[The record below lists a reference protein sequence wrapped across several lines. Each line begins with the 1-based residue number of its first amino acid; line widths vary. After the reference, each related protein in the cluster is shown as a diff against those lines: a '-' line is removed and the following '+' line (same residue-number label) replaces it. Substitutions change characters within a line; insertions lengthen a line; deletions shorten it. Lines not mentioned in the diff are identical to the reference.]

1 MPSSNNSSAS
11 KNASVSVTGTLAWF
25 VVVGVSYVILLSIL
39 AGPHFF
45 GHRLKA
51 GDIAESDLVAP
62 RKTMVVDEEKTQ
74 ELREAARHRVIPVL
88 RRDANRSAE
97 IVKAI
102 NLSLEKIKSIQSK
115 GILPFVS
122 PPQLS
127 AQEQVALLELPRAKF
142 DEFLSALSSG
152 SAESPVK
159 EPLVVA
165 AFNKIHSIQAVP
177 KAHGHVKTD
186 KTALSLPQ
194 YLYTLKDARQDYE
207 QVKPAEKNLEHQIL
221 LLAASI
227 KPESLADY
235 LSDLSSAVQRLVSNV
250 SLQPNV
256 ERHEWE
262 TLAFAFLPEHFDP
275 ALRKETASFISAQLQ
290 PNVVLDQAGTDAQIK
305 QAISTITPVMKEI
318 DTGSVIVQK
327 GEQIKTE
334 ELRTLESMGITE
346 VSDPGLASAIAIAL
360 FSAFL
365 LFGLYLH
372 TYDPKLFFSPS
383 ALALMSTVSIISCI
397 AAFFLGQQ
405 YPQFVPLPA
414 ATLILAVTYGRRL
427 TGILTMLI
435 VLFMSVSE
443 LLAGA
448 HLVAIGTAAGM
459 ALGASIK
466 RRRDLMVTGILV
478 GFMQALGYTSA
489 VLLGGSPAQA
499 AGLGVDLPVEML
511 GGLIS
516 AIAAIGSLP
525 FLENIFGILTPYRVA
540 ELAEPDQP
548 LMRQLEE
555 NAPGTYQHSLAVA
568 NLAEGGARAI
578 GADVNLVHTG
588 AMYHD
593 IGKMVTPR
601 YFIENQLGDKN
612 PHDFIPP
619 EESRAKVLA
628 HVTNGLALAQKYG
641 LPKQV
646 QAFIPEHQGTTI
658 MAYFYHKA
666 CVRDGADNVDPLNYR
681 YPGPK
686 PQTKESAIVM
696 LADVS
701 EAVTHS
707 MHDPTMEE
715 VEAAI
720 SSVFKARWEDGQ
732 FDESGLTAD
741 ELQKVK
747 RGFVRVWRTLHHDR
761 LKYPSTTTGKMAIVP
776 AEVAQGSAQSTSQ
789 SSTPGAVAA
798 PEKTESSSMQN
809 KGEASEWDC

>member
-1 MPSSNNSSAS
+1 MPSSNTSSAS
-11 KNASVSVTGTLAWF
+11 KNTSVSVTGTLAWF
-25 VVVGVSYVILLSIL
+25 IVVGVSYFILLAIL

-45 GHRLKA
+45 GHRLKV
-51 GDIAESDLVAP
+51 GDVAEQDLVAP
-62 RKTMVVDEEKTQ
+62 RKTMVIDELKTQ
-74 ELREAARHRVIPVL
+74 ELRDAARHRVIPIT
-88 RRDANRSAE
+88 RRDGKKSAE
-97 IVKAI
+97 IVKTI
-102 NLSLEKIKSIQSK
+102 KHSLERIKRLQSS
-115 GILPFVS
+115 GALPLSS

-127 AQEQVALLELPRAKF
+127 AQEQVALLEMSDAQWQ
-142 DEFLSALSSG
+142 EFSAALSSAH
-152 SAESPVK
+152 AECPLK
-159 EPLVVA
+159 EPLAVA
-165 AFNKIHSIQAVP
+165 AFNKMHSLQA
-177 KAHGHVKTD
+177 
-186 KTALSLPQ
+186 
-194 YLYTLKDARQDYE
+194 
-207 QVKPAEKNLEHQIL
+207 AEKSHASSKADKNAATFSQFLSALKESRLHYEELIPKEKLEHEIL

-227 KPESLADY
+227 KPEFLPSY
-235 LSDLSSAVQRLVSNV
+235 LSDVESAVQKLVNKV

-256 ERHEWE
+256 DKHEWE
-262 TLAFAFLPEHFDP
+262 TLVLAFLPDSFEP
-275 ALRKETASFISAQLQ
+275 ALGQETAAFVAKQLQ
-290 PNVVLDQAGTDAQIK
+290 ENVVLDQAGTDGQVK
-305 QAISTITPVMKEI
+305 QVISTISPVMKRI
-318 DTGSVIVQK
+318 DTGAVIVQK
-327 GEQIKTE
+327 GEEIKNDD
-334 ELRTLESMGITE
+334 LRTLESLGITE
-346 VSDPGLASAIAIAL
+346 VSDPALASAIAIAL

-372 TYDPKLFFSPS
+372 TYEPKLFFSPS
-383 ALALMSTVSIISCI
+383 SLALMSTISIITCVV
-397 AAFFLGQQ
+397 AFFIG
-405 YPQFVPLPA
+405 PQFPQFIPLPA

-435 VLFMSVSE
+435 VLFLSVSE

-478 GFMQALGYTSA
+478 GLMQAIGYTGA
-489 VLLGGSPAQA
+489 VLLGGTAAQA
-499 AGLGVDLPVEML
+499 STLGVDLPVEML

-525 FLENIFGILTPYRVA
+525 FLENIFGILTPYRIA

-619 EESRAKVLA
+619 EESRSKVLA

-641 LPKQV
+641 LPKAV

-666 CVRDGADNVDPLNYR
+666 CVRDGSENVDASNYR

-707 MHDPTMEE
+707 MHNPTMEE

-720 SSVFKARWEDGQ
+720 SGVFKARWDDGQ
-732 FDESGLTAD
+732 FDESGLSIE
-741 ELQKVK
+741 ELEKVK

-761 LKYPSTTTGKMAIVP
+761 LKYPATTTGRMPVVP
-776 AEVAQGSAQSTSQ
+776 VEVAQG
-789 SSTPGAVAA
+789 AA
-798 PEKTESSSMQN
+798 AAASSSDAQAAEK
-809 KGEASEWDC
+809 KGAASEWDC